1 MFKYNKSEIARER
14 SIFDDMGFLGD
25 AEKME
30 KAKWMSKVRDK
41 PRRTDDEMIQYTIIA
56 HADMDGGAS

>member
-1 MFKYNKSEIARER
+1 MFTCNKSDIARER
-14 SIFDDMGFLGD
+14 STSDDMGFLGD

-41 PRRTDDEMIQYTIIA
+41 PRRTDNERMQYTIIA
-56 HADMDGGAS
+56 HADVDGGAS

>member
-1 MFKYNKSEIARER
+1 
-14 SIFDDMGFLGD
+14 MGFLGD

-41 PRRTDDEMIQYTIIA
+41 PRRTDNERMQYTIIA
-56 HADMDGGAS
+56 HADVDGGAS